1 MDDITYEL
9 YQRIL
14 ALTAMNEEPRG
25 ILFAKMTPEAEGEEG
40 ERRFADALAFYKAHK
55 GNPPPMFHFTQ
66 AELDALIFRYPI
78 SVPPE
83 LQNGVA

>member
-9 YQRIL
+9 YQRIQ
-14 ALTAMNEEPRG
+14 TFIKSHEEPLAIRW
-25 ILFAKMTPEAEGEEG
+25 AKAIPEAEGEEG
-40 ERRFADALAFYKAHK
+40 ERRFAHALAFYEQHK
-55 GNPPPMFHFTQ
+55 GNQPPMFHFTQ
-66 AELDALIFRYPI
+66 AQLDALIFRYPV